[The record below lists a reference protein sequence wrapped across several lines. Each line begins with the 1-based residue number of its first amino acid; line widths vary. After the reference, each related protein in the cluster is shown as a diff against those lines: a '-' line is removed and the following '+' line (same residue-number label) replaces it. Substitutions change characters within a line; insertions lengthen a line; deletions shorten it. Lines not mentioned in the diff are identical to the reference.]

1 MENNVHYKSITEI
14 SKLIKNKSIS
24 PVELTKY
31 IFERIDKL
39 DNVYKS
45 FITLMKEDALY
56 SAINIEKEIYNG
68 NYKGYLHGIPI
79 ALKDLVFTKGIPTMG
94 GCKVLIDHIP
104 SFDATVV
111 NKLKASGA
119 IILGKLN
126 LTEAAVGGYNPEFDI
141 PRNPW
146 GIEYYTGGSSSGSA
160 VATSLGLCFA
170 SLGSDTGGSIRFP
183 SASCGVVGLKPTWG
197 RVSRYGLL
205 DLAPSLDHLG
215 PITREVEDAAIV
227 FDSIAGYDVYDPTS
241 LNETVPD
248 TLPYIDK
255 GIDGM
260 KIGLDEKYISD
271 NVDSEI
277 VESVF
282 NCINILQKHGAEIVK
297 VKMPELKDYL
307 PAWNIICSTEA
318 SIAHKDNYPSRKNDY
333 GGWFRTWLENGNNYS
348 AIDYANANFLRIEL
362 NSIIKNVFSNI
373 DVLICPSMTKLPHKI
388 DEAVLY
394 GDYVK
399 RDTYFGKFTQPF
411 DFNGAPTLSIPS
423 GFSKSGLPLSVQFVG
438 KHLQELK
445 LFQVGKLYESN
456 TEWHNI
462 NPVIISGE

>member
-94 GCKVLIDHIP
+94 GCKVLSDHIP

-255 GIDGM
+255 
-260 KIGLDEKYISD
+260 
-271 NVDSEI
+271 
-277 VESVF
+277 
-282 NCINILQKHGAEIVK
+282 A
-297 VKMPELKDYL
+297 
-307 PAWNIICSTEA
+307 
-318 SIAHKDNYPSRKNDY
+318 R
-333 GGWFRTWLENGNNYS
+333 
-348 AIDYANANFLRIEL
+348 
-362 NSIIKNVFSNI
+362 
-373 DVLICPSMTKLPHKI
+373 
-388 DEAVLY
+388 
-394 GDYVK
+394 
-399 RDTYFGKFTQPF
+399 
-411 DFNGAPTLSIPS
+411 
-423 GFSKSGLPLSVQFVG
+423 
-438 KHLQELK
+438 
-445 LFQVGKLYESN
+445 
-456 TEWHNI
+456 
-462 NPVIISGE
+462 